1 MNVFRPACTSRRGFT
16 LIEVLASL
24 LLMAIVIPVA
34 MHAMT
39 LATRAGVLGQRKAA
53 AMRVADRVLNDLIA
67 TGQAFQASTTGTTAE
82 GDATLTWA
90 LESQTWSED
99 AMLQLTVRVT
109 FTVQGERFDVAA
121 STLVD
126 PLASTEDPAAALP

>member
-1 MNVFRPACTSRRGFT
+1 MRFFRPVPASRRGFT

-67 TGQAFQASTTGTTAE
+67 TGQAFQASTSGTTAE
-82 GDATLTWA
+82 GDATFAWT

-109 FTVQGERFDVAA
+109 FAVQGASYDVAA
-121 STLVD
+121 STLID
-126 PLASTEDPAAALP
+126 PLAATEDTAAALP

>member
-1 MNVFRPACTSRRGFT
+1 M
-16 LIEVLASL
+16 IEVLASL
-24 LLMAIVIPVA
+24 LLMAIIIPVA

-67 TGQAFQASTTGTTAE
+67 TGQAMQASTSGTTAE
-82 GDATLTWA
+82 GDATYAWT
-90 LESQTWSED
+90 LESQTWPED

-109 FTVQGERFDVAA
+109 FAVQGANFDVSA

-126 PLASTEDPAAALP
+126 PLASTGEEAEALQ